1 MGFRPLQRIGLR
13 KRPAPGLPHP
23 AVLRS
28 QVFSTSQRFIPPRA
42 VPVLFHTG
50 STHGVWD
57 PTECSPPADRV
68 ASRLPI
74 PSWRCSLTENAA
86 TVAGLHFHVRALA
99 FTGLV
104 PAGVRSY
111 DDRCYPHAAADTLM
125 GFIPFKVFPL
135 FVSEDAFTTSSSYAL
150 WEEPLRRKTLTTYH
164 RVSKN
169 EEIGLSPRRL
179 PTFLGF
185 APSAPFTILRCL
197 LSRGLWIRLEARGT
211 SPPPDHFSSG
221 WVRTDLSET

>member
-1 MGFRPLQRIGLR
+1 
-13 KRPAPGLPHP
+13 
-23 AVLRS
+23 
-28 QVFSTSQRFIPPRA
+28 
-42 VPVLFHTG
+42 
-50 STHGVWD
+50 
-57 PTECSPPADRV
+57 
-68 ASRLPI
+68 
-74 PSWRCSLTENAA
+74 
-86 TVAGLHFHVRALA
+86 
-99 FTGLV
+99 
-104 PAGVRSY
+104 
-111 DDRCYPHAAADTLM
+111 M

-179 PTFLGF
+179 PTFLGS
-185 APSAPFTILRCL
+185 APSSPFTILRCL
-197 LSRGLWIRLEARGT
+197 LSRGLWICLEARGT